1 MQSSQTRTVSYTL
14 PWDTAPLDLS
24 FVFAHEAPAGKHG
37 FLRADGPRFT
47 FEDGT
52 PARFWGTNFNSAAN
66 FPTHEY
72 SETVAKRLA
81 MFGINLVRFHQLD
94 GDWSTPNIFCFSRGR
109 RINDTRKLDPES
121 MERLDYLIYA
131 LKKNG
136 IYVYLDNITYRRFRE
151 GDGVENS
158 TQLGD
163 AAKPQSVFDERMIEL
178 EKEFIHQLW
187 NHFNPYTKLAYK
199 DDPVI
204 VMTEIINEGDIF
216 SCCKTLIEPYRT
228 RLEERFQAWRKEHG
242 LEPVETPVDFDDRTR
257 EDLVPFKY
265 ELQRKYFDEMNAYM
279 KSIGIRIPIAGTNWH
294 AEILPLTQS
303 QQGCDFID
311 GHTYYNSWNWKPHEK
326 LFLNASPLRN
336 RQNDQV
342 WPSPMI
348 SAHTV
353 DRPFLLSEWDV
364 PWPNEYRNEGPLML
378 AATCCFQGWDGA
390 VIHTYRYD
398 CTPNVDMIAVPI
410 TGEALSGVPYRSG
423 VFDAFND
430 PCRFS
435 LFYHAALMVRRGD
448 VAEPPVT
455 HVVGINSLLASELA
469 PESGLTGPAGR
480 KTLPIFRGMHPTAK
494 KLAVAF
500 PETKLPAG
508 CEPIDPKQSLV
519 PEGETT
525 VRSETGEI
533 FHDLKRGVM
542 TIDSPR
548 TKAAFGFLGACGE
561 IELKGLK
568 IRCRNPH
575 AVIVLSSLSDAP
587 LAESDNILLTALDN
601 CDNTD
606 AEYND
611 DHTIQYSKGHGPV
624 EAAVVVADIELETKV
639 TQLRVD
645 AINTHGLQVG
655 RTPATYENGVLKFTV
670 GGDFPSVHYLIQKL

>member
-24 FVFAHEAPAGKHG
+24 FLFEQEAPAGKHG
-37 FLRADGPRFT
+37 FLRADGQHFV

-72 SETVAKRLA
+72 AEIVARRLA
-81 MFGINLVRFHQLD
+81 MFGMNIVRFHQLD
-94 GDWSTPNIFCFSRGR
+94 GDWSTPNIFCFTRGR

-121 MERLDYLIYA
+121 MDRLDYLIYA

-151 GDGVENS
+151 ADGVENAAAL
-158 TQLGD
+158 TD
-163 AAKPQSVFDERMIEL
+163 AAKPQGVFDERMIEL
-178 EKEFIHQLW
+178 QKEYISQLW
-187 NHFNPYTKLAYK
+187 NHYNPYTKLAYK

-204 VMTEIINEGDIF
+204 VMTEVANECDLFIRCGF
-216 SCCKTLIEPYRT
+216 LIEPYRT

-242 LEPVETPVDFDDRTR
+242 LEPVETPVDFADRTR
-257 EDLVPFKY
+257 EDTVLFKY
-265 ELQRKYFDEMNAYM
+265 ELQKHFFEEMDSYM
-279 KSIGIRIPIAGTNWH
+279 KSIGIRIPIAGTNWF
-294 AEILPLTQS
+294 ASLFPLSRAQT
-303 QQGCDFID
+303 CFDFVD
-311 GHTYYNSWNWKPHEK
+311 QHTYFNTWTWKPHEK
-326 LFLNASPLRN
+326 LFRN
-336 RQNDQV
+336 ESLLPYG
-342 WPSPMI
+342 WPAELMPGRL
-348 SAHTV
+348 A
-353 DRPFLLSEWDV
+353 DRPFFISEWDV
-364 PWPNEYRNEGPLML
+364 PWPNEYRSEGPLML
-378 AATCCFQGWDGA
+378 AAACCFQGWDGA
-390 VIHTYRYD
+390 AVHTYRYD
-398 CTPNVDMIAVPI
+398 CRPDVDMIAVPV
-410 TGEALSGVPYRSG
+410 TGEALSGISFRSG
-423 VFDAFND
+423 VFDSFND

-435 LFYHAALMVRRGD
+435 LYYHAALMVRRGD
-448 VAEPPVT
+448 VAESPVT
-455 HVVGINSLLASELA
+455 HVVKIDKMLSSELA
-469 PESGLTGPAGR
+469 PEAGVTGPADQ
-480 KTLPIFRGMHPTAK
+480 KVLPIFDNRAPDAK
-494 KLAVAF
+494 KIAIAF
-500 PETKLPAG
+500 PETKVPAG
-508 CEPIDPKQSLV
+508 CEEIDPLHSLV
-519 PEGETT
+519 ADGADT
-525 VRSETGEI
+525 VRSETGEL
-533 FHDLKRGVM
+533 FRDMKRKIAV
-542 TIDSPR
+542 IDTPR

-575 AVIVLSSLSDAP
+575 AVIALSSLSDAP

-624 EAAVVVADIELETKV
+624 EAAVVVADIELETSV